1 MNITIFE
8 EQKNDEII
16 FNNINTE
23 DIFQAFQLFVNYNI
37 LNIPLNING
46 RIKANGKLDDILKI
60 AKASNLAD
68 AFRNLT
74 SHKEN

>member
-1 MNITIFE
+1 MSKNKTILISTHLLE
-8 EQKNDEII
+8 EAETICNRII
-16 FNNINTE
+16 LL
-23 DIFQAFQLFVNYNI
+23 D
-37 LNIPLNING
+37 NG